1 MLWELHNSSKAGCL
15 LESQLELWDLTPI
28 TKVANCS
35 FTIYRFFFGK
45 GQKKSASISEKDKS
59 PRIIHDAKPEEN

>member
-1 MLWELHNSSKAGCL
+1 MFWGLIESKVHIPSGELNYLS
-15 LESQLELWDLTPI
+15 
-28 TKVANCS
+28 
-35 FTIYRFFFGK
+35 FGK